1 MRLRNSSVVPAHD
14 DEPRAPALVE
24 ADEREWVERVRA
36 GDRAAFESIYR
47 SYYRR
52 LVGFIYTYVRSETL
66 AEELVQDIFLA
77 IWRQRAGWDLRT
89 TLRAYLFGCARNSAL
104 NHRRHEGVTQAASH
118 QAMSEGRM
126 LGMGEAP
133 AALDSQL
140 EADDLALA
148 ARAAI
153 SRLPPRCRMAFTLCR
168 GHGLSYAEAAEVMG
182 ISESTVKIQMA
193 RALAALRVALA
204 RWIG

>member
-1 MRLRNSSVVPAHD
+1 MRLHHSSAVPAHD
-14 DEPRAPALVE
+14 DEPAARGLVDANERKLVE
-24 ADEREWVERVRA
+24 LVRA
-36 GDRAAFESIYR
+36 GDRAAFEGIYR

-52 LVGFIYTYVRSETL
+52 LVGFTYTYVHSDAL
-66 AEELVQDIFLA
+66 AEELVQEIFLS
-77 IWRQRAGWDLRT
+77 IWRQRERWEVGT
-89 TLRAYLFGCARNSAL
+89 TLRAYLFACARNSAL
-104 NHRRHEGVTQAASH
+104 NHRRHEGVKQAASD
-118 QAMSEGRM
+118 AAISEGRL

-133 AALDSQL
+133 AALDSRL

-153 SRLPPRCRMAFTLCR
+153 SRLPPRCRTAFTLCR

-193 RALAALRVALA
+193 RALAALRAALA

>member
-1 MRLRNSSVVPAHD
+1 MRLHHSSAVPAHD
-14 DEPRAPALVE
+14 DEPTTRGLDE

-36 GDRAAFESIYR
+36 GDRVAFESIYR
-47 SYYRR
+47 TYYRR

-66 AEELVQDIFLA
+66 AEELVQDIFLS

-89 TLRAYLFGCARNSAL
+89 TLRAYLFGCARNRAL
-104 NHRRHEGVTQAASH
+104 NQRRHEGVTQAASH
-118 QAMSEGRM
+118 QALSEGRV

-133 AALDSQL
+133 AAVDSQL

-153 SRLPPRCRMAFTLCR
+153 SRLPPRCRTAFTLCR

-182 ISESTVKIQMA
+182 ISESTVKVQMA
-193 RALAALRVALA
+193 RALAALRLALA